1 MEVLEPLM
9 KYVAASIF
17 ILTYVGLLTFP
28 KIRAYIALAAAA
40 LFVLLGILPAGEV
53 FGAIDWNVLMMIS
66 GTMGIVSFFIDS
78 KMPARLADLIIER
91 TPNLKW
97 CVVALAAFAGLISAF
112 IDNVAT
118 VLIVAPIALDIAK
131 KLNVSPV
138 PSIIAISVSS
148 NLQGAATLVGDTTA
162 IMLGGHAN
170 LNFIDFFVFQGKP
183 GLFWVVQAG
192 MIASLVILLL
202 LFRKHTQAI
211 DLKGETRVKDYFPT
225 FLLVGM
231 VALLV
236 LASFIPNKPSITN
249 GLICLGMFAV
259 GLIRELIKK
268 GDIRVIGQAL
278 GAIDYFTLLLLA
290 GIFVLVGGIS
300 EAGLIDD
307 LAKLFVNLGQGN
319 LFVVYSLIVWASVL
333 FSAFIDNI
341 PYVATMLPVVSG
353 IAGAMGVDPY
363 LLYFGLLSGS
373 TLGGNLT
380 PVGASANITGIG
392 ILRKEGYEVS
402 TGQFMKI
409 GVPFTLAAV
418 TVAYVWLWFMWS

>member
-97 CVVALAAFAGLISAF
+97 CVIALAAFAGLISAF

-138 PSIIAISVSS
+138 PSIIAIAVSS

-170 LNFIDFFVFQGKP
+170 LNFMDFFVFQGKP

-202 LFRKHTQAI
+202 LFRRHTQAI

-259 GLIRELIKK
+259 GLIREVIKK

>member
-66 GTMGIVSFFIDS
+66 GTMGIVSFFIES

-97 CVVALAAFAGLISAF
+97 CVIALAAFAGLISAF

-138 PSIIAISVSS
+138 PSIIAIAVSS

>member
-78 KMPARLADLIIER
+78 KMPARLADFIIER

-97 CVVALAAFAGLISAF
+97 CVIALAAFAGLISAF

-138 PSIIAISVSS
+138 PSIIAIAVSS
-148 NLQGAATLVGDTTA
+148 NLEGAATLVGDTTA

>member
-66 GTMGIVSFFIDS
+66 GTMGIVSFFIES

-202 LFRKHTQAI
+202 LFRRHTQAI

>member
-17 ILTYVGLLTFP
+17 ILTYVGLLAFP

-66 GTMGIVSFFIDS
+66 GTMGIVSFFIES

-97 CVVALAAFAGLISAF
+97 CVVALAAFAGVISAF

-170 LNFIDFFVFQGKP
+170 LNFMDFFVFQGKP

-202 LFRKHTQAI
+202 LFRRHTQAI

-236 LASFIPNKPSITN
+236 LASFIPSKPSITN

>member
-138 PSIIAISVSS
+138 PSIIAIAVSS

-202 LFRKHTQAI
+202 LFRRHTEAI

-236 LASFIPNKPSITN
+236 LASFIPSKPSITN

-259 GLIRELIKK
+259 GLIREVIKK

>member
-66 GTMGIVSFFIDS
+66 GTMGIVSFFIES

-138 PSIIAISVSS
+138 PSIIAIAVSS

>member
-66 GTMGIVSFFIDS
+66 GTMGIVSFFIES

-97 CVVALAAFAGLISAF
+97 CVVALAAFAGVISAF

-170 LNFIDFFVFQGKP
+170 LNFMDFFVFQGKP

>member
-97 CVVALAAFAGLISAF
+97 CVIALAAFAGLISAF

>member
-1 MEVLEPLM
+1 M

-97 CVVALAAFAGLISAF
+97 CVIALAAFAGLISAF

-170 LNFIDFFVFQGKP
+170 LNFMDFFVFQGKP

-202 LFRKHTQAI
+202 LFRRHTQAI

>member
-97 CVVALAAFAGLISAF
+97 CVIALAAFAGLISAF

-138 PSIIAISVSS
+138 PSIIAIAVSS

-236 LASFIPNKPSITN
+236 LASFIPSKPSITN

>member
-97 CVVALAAFAGLISAF
+97 CVIALAAFAGLISAF

-138 PSIIAISVSS
+138 PSIIAIAVSS

-202 LFRKHTQAI
+202 LFRRHTQAI